1 MRIRI
6 TEDTYTIPLTNQRR
20 EARAV
25 PRWALALRIRQSVR
39 TNIRRRRA
47 GIVRRGYI
55 AWSWRRQAMLRQD
68 QQRRI
73 VRKMRRLLCH

>member
-6 TEDTYTIPLTNQRR
+6 TKVAYIIPITDQRR

-25 PRWALALRIRQSVR
+25 PRWALALRIRQGVR

-47 GIVRRGYI
+47 GLELPI
-55 AWSWRRQAMLRQD
+55 AWSWRTQAMLRQNA
-68 QQRRI
+68 QRRI
-73 VRKMRRLLCH
+73 VRKLKRILCH